1 MKKAILILS
10 ILALDVFAVDCIRAT
25 FNAYVMQYTIYSE
38 DYEGLRTDSMYVN
51 KGSSIYAS
59 KDYWTG
65 NHLDSVI
72 EYGKSSDSEEWKNRV
87 TLMNRT
93 ATVTQEGDLK
103 KYTILDDGEID
114 SEYFIFLDKDSLYYK
129 EGIEDDTIYIKNDT
143 LHRDH
148 GEEIIVKD
156 ADNENK
162 CYDKD
167 RDNNVWMTYEYE
179 TRGDTL
185 IQKRTHQDGG
195 KVLITFMVPVDSNS
209 TTTIQ
214 RKVRPAI
221 YYKKAKHFD
230 LLGRPAQG
238 KYTIEFLK

>member
-1 MKKAILILS
+1 MDTDMTSDILIYN
-10 ILALDVFAVDCIRAT
+10 ILHK
-25 FNAYVMQYTIYSE
+25 
-38 DYEGLRTDSMYVN
+38 TDDEFIN
-51 KGSSIYAS
+51 KCNLKFI
-59 KDYWTG
+59 DQ
-65 NHLDSVI
+65 SVP
-72 EYGKSSDSEEWKNRV
+72 
-87 TLMNRT
+87 
-93 ATVTQEGDLK
+93 AQ
-103 KYTILDDGEID
+103 
-114 SEYFIFLDKDSLYYK
+114 
-129 EGIEDDTIYIKNDT
+129 EDDTIYIKNDT

-185 IQKRTHQDGG
+185 IQKRTHQDGD

-209 TTTIQ
+209 TTSIQ
-214 RKVRPAI
+214 RKIRPAI
-221 YYKKAKHFD
+221 IPEKAKHFD

>member
-1 MKKAILILS
+1 MKKVILILS

-38 DYEGLRTDSMYVN
+38 DYEGLRTDSMYVD
-51 KGSSIYAS
+51 KGSSIYIS

-72 EYGKSSDSEEWKNRV
+72 EYGKSSDSEKWENRV

-162 CYDKD
+162 CYNKD

-221 YYKKAKHFD
+221 IPEKAKHFD
-230 LLGRPAQG
+230 LLGRPTQG
-238 KYTIEFLK
+238 KYTVDFLK